1 MTLDELKKLTGENA
15 FAAIDLVF
23 ADFILRRTH
32 SRSPELFAA
41 AALASFAVRA
51 GNSCCDLNLYAGRS
65 FPEYPD
71 PDPQE
76 EQPSVVLPP
85 LDAWLKVLRES
96 GFSKVMAFHPETESP
111 ETPLVMDNAHRLYL
125 NRYFRYEKQ
134 LAGEIRRRCTE
145 PPEVTP
151 LPPGRLAELSPYFKK
166 TAEKAEIDYQQSA
179 VFLAFHNRFSI
190 ITGGPGTGK
199 TTVAAALLAL
209 ELERNPELEIA
220 LCAPTGKAQARL
232 RESVAQ
238 GIAGLSCSQGIKDK
252 LALIPC
258 GTIHSLLRPIPGTT
272 QFRHNEKNPLRAGL
286 IVVDEASMVS
296 LSLMAKLMQAVRPDA
311 KVVLLGD
318 KDQLASVDAG
328 AVLADICACG
338 ARNVMFPSAAK
349 AFRAQTSWNFPAVS
363 DALPLSGNIAELVRN
378 HRSANA
384 PTICAISAAIR
395 DIASEGE
402 LRKVAAT
409 VVHSGAPDFK
419 TVPLPRTAFEHALV
433 REITA
438 PRIRFRGEERN
449 YALSDL
455 RALADCGGD
464 DAMRRAFGM
473 IERFKILCA
482 LRNGPHGTIA
492 VNAAIRSRLRMTDA
506 FSCGLPLMI
515 TRNHPESGLYN
526 GDIGM
531 VWRSSAGQ
539 LRVYFPDPRE
549 PERFRSF
556 LPAELPEHEPVFA
569 MTIHKSQGSG
579 FQNVLVILPD
589 HDTPILTRELL
600 YTAITRAEERVVLW
614 ANPPQI
620 ATALERLTIRQS
632 GLKDRLTAQD
642 TAVVPA
648 R

>member
-1 MTLDELKKLTGENA
+1 MTDMTLGELKKLTSGNA
-15 FAAIDLVF
+15 FSPIDLVF
-23 ADFILRRTH
+23 ADFILRRTR
-32 SRSPELFAA
+32 SQSPELFAA

-51 GNSCCDLNLYAGRS
+51 GNSCCDLSLYAGKT
-65 FPEYPD
+65 FPEYSD

-76 EQPSVVLPP
+76 EQPCVVLPQ
-85 LDAWLKVLRES
+85 LDTWLEVLRKDTLE
-96 GFSKVMAFHPETESP
+96 KVMAFHPETESP
-111 ETPLVMDNAHRLYL
+111 TTPLVMDNAHRLYL
-125 NRYFRYEKQ
+125 NRYFQYEKQ
-134 LAGEIRRRCTE
+134 LAEEIRRRCAE

-166 TAEKAEIDYQQSA
+166 NAGKAEIDYQQSA
-179 VFLAFHNRFSI
+179 VFLAFYNLFSI

-232 RESVAQ
+232 RESVTR

-258 GTIHSLLRPIPGTT
+258 GTIHSLLRPLPGTT

-296 LSLMAKLMQAVRPDA
+296 LSLMAKLMKAVRPDA
-311 KVVLLGD
+311 KVILLGD

-338 ARNVMFPSAAK
+338 ARNVMPPPVAE
-349 AFRAQTSWNFPAVS
+349 AFRSQTSWEFPVIS
-363 DALPLSGNIAELVRN
+363 DSRPLSGNIAELVRN

-384 PTICAISAAIR
+384 PAISTLSAAIR
-395 DIASEGE
+395 NIASERE
-402 LRKVAAT
+402 LREVTTA
-409 VVHSGAPDFK
+409 VVHCDAPDFR
-419 TVPLPRTAFEHALV
+419 TVPLPRSAFEHALA
-433 REITA
+433 REITT
-438 PRIRFRGEERN
+438 PCIRFGNEERR

-455 RALADCGGD
+455 RALADRGGD
-464 DAMRRAFGM
+464 DAMRRAFG
-473 IERFKILCA
+473 IIDRFKILCA

-492 VNAAIRSRLRMTDA
+492 VNAMIRSRLRMTDA

-549 PERFRSF
+549 PGRFRSF
-556 LPAELPEHEPVFA
+556 LPVELPEHEAVFA
-569 MTIHKSQGSG
+569 MTVHKSQGSG
-579 FQNVLVILPD
+579 FQNVLIILPD
-589 HDTPILTRELL
+589 HDTPLLTRELL
-600 YTAITRAEERVVLW
+600 YTAVTRAEERVVLW
-614 ANPPQI
+614 ANPAI
-620 ATALERLTIRQS
+620 VATALERLTIRQS
-632 GLKDRLTAQD
+632 GLKDRLAD
-642 TAVVPA
+642 PVS
-648 R
+648 

>member
-402 LRKVAAT
+402 LRKGRQAY
-409 VVHSGAPDFK
+409 VVYPLISESERLDFRNLEAGYEQINDYF
-419 TVPLPRTAFEHALV
+419 LPRGYKTSIVHGKLKPADKD
-433 REITA
+433 RE
-438 PRIRFRGEERN
+438 
-449 YALSDL
+449 
-455 RALADCGGD
+455 
-464 DAMRRAFGM
+464 MRRFASGETQLLVATTVIEVGVNVPNASVM
-473 IERFKILCA
+473 VIESAERFGLSQLHQLRGRVGRGADQSYCILMTSYKLSNESRKRIETMTA
-482 LRNGPHGTIA
+482 TNDGFEIAEADLKLRGP
-492 VNAAIRSRLRMTDA
+492 
-506 FSCGLPLMI
+506 
-515 TRNHPESGLYN
+515 
-526 GDIGM
+526 GDIEGT
-531 VWRSSAGQ
+531 Q
-539 LRVYFPDPRE
+539 
-549 PERFRSF
+549 
-556 LPAELPEHEPVFA
+556 
-569 MTIHKSQGSG
+569 
-579 FQNVLVILPD
+579 
-589 HDTPILTRELL
+589 
-600 YTAITRAEERVVLW
+600 
-614 ANPPQI
+614 
-620 ATALERLTIRQS
+620 QS
-632 GLKDRLTAQD
+632 GLTCNLKVANLGKDTLILSEASRCANEILEQDPDLAQEANQVFATQIKRLFKTKI
-642 TAVVPA
+642 TW
-648 R
+648 RYIS